1 MIQKPPESKSPA
13 IYEETDQVPVCYR
26 RWNKFL

>member
-26 RWNKFL
+26 G